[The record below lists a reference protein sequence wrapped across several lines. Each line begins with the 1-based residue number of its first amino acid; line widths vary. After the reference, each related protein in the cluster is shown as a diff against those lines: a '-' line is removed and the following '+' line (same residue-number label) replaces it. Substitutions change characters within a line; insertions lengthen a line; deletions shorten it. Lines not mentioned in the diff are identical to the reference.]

1 MLDTLELKGPVEFVL
16 KVLNMMRWYLIVWL
30 IVNSIKLFTIALQ
43 DYVNVTKQMGT
54 TVLMGLAKCV
64 QPDLPIIE

>member
-1 MLDTLELKGPVEFVL
+1 
-16 KVLNMMRWYLIVWL
+16 LIVWL